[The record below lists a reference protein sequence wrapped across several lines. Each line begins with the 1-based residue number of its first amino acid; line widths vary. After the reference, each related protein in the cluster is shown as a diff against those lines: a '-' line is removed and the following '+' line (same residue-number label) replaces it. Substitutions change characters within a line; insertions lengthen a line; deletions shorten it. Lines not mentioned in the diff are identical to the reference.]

1 MLRVLTI
8 AVFAGTP
15 LALTGCAGTWDTISS
30 RTFRKDPLNT
40 TYHLIRP
47 EDPMAILRSDPPRA
61 GDERAKAMRRLKEP
75 LTNGLSQQ
83 DQDQIVDLLARSA
96 TNDASPVLR
105 MAAIEALGRFE
116 DPRAPGILMIAYQ
129 KAHGRAEG
137 TPDPMPESGLQLAG
151 GPNGR
156 TPGRLAS
163 LVPLT
168 GPTGFS
174 PDTVE
179 AIRCRSLESLG
190 RTNRP
195 EVVQFLG
202 AVAAGPTTQSAPEGS
217 DDREVRLA
225 AIRGLAKCRQPEA
238 VAVLSRRHE
247 GRIAAVLPRVYIGP
261 VGDEQFADQQ
271 VAVGRGRVQRAVC
284 EVILTPRAHVG
295 ALIDERA
302 YAFDL
307 PEERRQVERRPP
319 IG

>member
-30 RTFRKDPLNT
+30 RKFRKDPLNT
-40 TYHLIRP
+40 TYHMIRP
-47 EDPMAILRSDPPRA
+47 EDPMVILRSDPPRA

-137 TPDPMPESGLQLAG
+137 TPDPMPESGIQLAG

-217 DDREVRLA
+217 EDREVRLA

-238 VAVLSRRHE
+238 VAVLSRVL
-247 GRIAAVLPRVYIGP
+247 AAESGKDTAI
-261 VGDEQFADQQ
+261 
-271 VAVGRGRVQRAVC
+271 VGRAHDGLVHLTGKRIPADPAKWNEVVQAGVTIAP
-284 EVILTPRAHVG
+284 EPTWVDT
-295 ALIDERA
+295 
-302 YAFDL
+302 AFEWVK
-307 PEERRQVERRPP
+307 P
-319 IG
+319 

>member
-30 RTFRKDPLNT
+30 RKFRKDPLNT
-40 TYHLIRP
+40 TYHMIRP
-47 EDPMAILRSDPPRA
+47 EDPMVILRSDPPRA

-137 TPDPMPESGLQLAG
+137 TPDPMPESGIQLAG

-202 AVAAGPTTQSAPEGS
+202 AVAAGPTTQSAPEGAE
-217 DDREVRLA
+217 DREVRLA

-238 VAVLSRRHE
+238 VAVLSRVL
-247 GRIAAVLPRVYIGP
+247 AAESGKDTAI
-261 VGDEQFADQQ
+261 
-271 VAVGRGRVQRAVC
+271 VGRAHDGLVHLTGKRIPADPAKWNEVVQAGVTIAP
-284 EVILTPRAHVG
+284 EPTWVDT
-295 ALIDERA
+295 
-302 YAFDL
+302 AFEWVK
-307 PEERRQVERRPP
+307 P
-319 IG
+319 

>member
-30 RTFRKDPLNT
+30 RKFRKDPLNT

-47 EDPMAILRSDPPRA
+47 EDPMVILRSDPPRA

-116 DPRAPGILMIAYQ
+116 DARAPGILMIAYQ

-137 TPDPMPESGLQLAG
+137 TPDPMPESGIQLAG

-217 DDREVRLA
+217 EDREVRLA

-238 VAVLSRRHE
+238 VAVLSRVL
-247 GRIAAVLPRVYIGP
+247 AAESGKDTAI
-261 VGDEQFADQQ
+261 
-271 VAVGRGRVQRAVC
+271 VGRAHDGLVHLTGKRIPADPAKWNEVVQAGVTIAP
-284 EVILTPRAHVG
+284 EPTWVDT
-295 ALIDERA
+295 
-302 YAFDL
+302 AFEWVK
-307 PEERRQVERRPP
+307 P
-319 IG
+319 

>member
-202 AVAAGPTTQSAPEGS
+202 AVAAGLTTQSAPEGS

-238 VAVLSRRHE
+238 VAVLSRVL
-247 GRIAAVLPRVYIGP
+247 AAESGKDTAI
-261 VGDEQFADQQ
+261 
-271 VAVGRGRVQRAVC
+271 VGRAHDGLVHLTGKRIPADPAKWNEVVQAGVTIAP
-284 EVILTPRAHVG
+284 EPTWVDT
-295 ALIDERA
+295 
-302 YAFDL
+302 AFEWVK
-307 PEERRQVERRPP
+307 P
-319 IG
+319 

>member
-75 LTNGLSQQ
+75 LANGLSQQ

-96 TNDASPVLR
+96 TTDASPVLR

-202 AVAAGPTTQSAPEGS
+202 AVAAGPTMQSAPEGS

-238 VAVLSRRHE
+238 VAVLSRVL
-247 GRIAAVLPRVYIGP
+247 AAESGKDTAI
-261 VGDEQFADQQ
+261 
-271 VAVGRGRVQRAVC
+271 VGRAHDGLVHLTGKRIPADPAKWNEVVQA
-284 EVILTPRAHVG
+284 G
-295 ALIDERA
+295 ATIAPEPTWVDT
-302 YAFDL
+302 AFEWAK
-307 PEERRQVERRPP
+307 P
-319 IG
+319 

>member
-238 VAVLSRRHE
+238 VAVLSRVL
-247 GRIAAVLPRVYIGP
+247 AAESGKDTAI
-261 VGDEQFADQQ
+261 
-271 VAVGRGRVQRAVC
+271 VGRAHDGLVHLTGKRIPADPAKWNEVVQA
-284 EVILTPRAHVG
+284 G
-295 ALIDERA
+295 ATIAPEPTWVDT
-302 YAFDL
+302 AFEWVK
-307 PEERRQVERRPP
+307 P
-319 IG
+319 

>member
-30 RTFRKDPLNT
+30 RKFRKDPLNT
-40 TYHLIRP
+40 TYHMIRP
-47 EDPMAILRSDPPRA
+47 EDPMVILRSDPPRA

-137 TPDPMPESGLQLAG
+137 TPDPMPESGIQLAG

-238 VAVLSRRHE
+238 VAVLSRVL
-247 GRIAAVLPRVYIGP
+247 AAESGKDTAI
-261 VGDEQFADQQ
+261 
-271 VAVGRGRVQRAVC
+271 VGRAHDGLVHLTGKRIPADPAKWNEVVQA
-284 EVILTPRAHVG
+284 G
-295 ALIDERA
+295 ATIAPEPTWVDT
-302 YAFDL
+302 AFEWVK
-307 PEERRQVERRPP
+307 P
-319 IG
+319 

>member
-30 RTFRKDPLNT
+30 RKFRKDPLNT

-47 EDPMAILRSDPPRA
+47 EDPMVILRSDPPRA

-116 DPRAPGILMIAYQ
+116 DARAPGILMIAYQ

-137 TPDPMPESGLQLAG
+137 TPDPMPESGIQLAG

-217 DDREVRLA
+217 EVEVRLA

-238 VAVLSRRHE
+238 VAVLSRVL
-247 GRIAAVLPRVYIGP
+247 AAESGKDTAI
-261 VGDEQFADQQ
+261 
-271 VAVGRGRVQRAVC
+271 VGRAHDGLVHLTGKRIPADPAKWNEVVQAGVTIAP
-284 EVILTPRAHVG
+284 EPTWVDT
-295 ALIDERA
+295 
-302 YAFDL
+302 AFEWVK
-307 PEERRQVERRPP
+307 P
-319 IG
+319 

>member
-137 TPDPMPESGLQLAG
+137 TPEPMHESGLQLAG

-238 VAVLSRRHE
+238 VAVLSRVLAAE
-247 GRIAAVLPRVYIGP
+247 SGKDTAIAG
-261 VGDEQFADQQ
+261 
-271 VAVGRGRVQRAVC
+271 
-284 EVILTPRAHVG
+284 RAHDGLVHLTGKRIPADPAKWNEVVQAG
-295 ALIDERA
+295 ATIAPEPTWVDT
-302 YAFDL
+302 AFEWVK
-307 PEERRQVERRPP
+307 P
-319 IG
+319 